1 MSYLSARTHHASQQR
16 PIHVPVALM
25 MDAEDKEKPGRIPE
39 LQAVV
44 ARALD
49 GINECRYKSECEF
62 ARTCPATC

>member
-1 MSYLSARTHHASQQR
+1 
-16 PIHVPVALM
+16 M